1 MKLQSEK
8 KWYQFWKRNNVSE
21 VNSAVTQDGHI
32 HEFNTSLESAY
43 INMLCGSSE
52 SPYTIQEI
60 RAFTK
65 NPMSHIAELRKMAKW
80 AYRTNGVVSGAI
92 DYMKSMHTLDGVI
105 VSKSRRP
112 NGQKPRNYRANKI
125 KMGSTLNTIRYKQI
139 IRDGI
144 FKNANDGMY
153 VAYFETAATTPD
165 YRMALTDYEIQNI
178 TEINT
183 LGINAMVIP
192 LPVDYV
198 RIIGRKNNSYVV
210 AFDLRY
216 FDYFT
221 DDARK
226 KKLAGFPK
234 EIQEGWMKKNNGE
247 FDGSWLVLDNTKTIV
262 TKIKSEISDPYG
274 IPFSI
279 AALDD
284 ISYAQ
289 YFIDTKRN
297 VLDSVNNQIVYETFP
312 EGKDKG
318 TSALNEKQ
326 QRQQHDLI
334 KNALAS
340 KSRSGSS
347 TSFFSL
353 ASGTKLDKISLDVS
367 LLDEKNEN
375 SIVDSVNKDISV
387 SASALDG
394 SSTGNYSTATLNL
407 ELVAANVYSWIEDVV
422 DELNKCIN
430 KNIIK
435 DPSCRVEFYILPI
448 TMVNRDQMVGYMSDL
463 YARGKGSLYAWIAST
478 GINPDTYVALMDYE
492 LDEDFENKYPVH
504 RTSFTVTGK
513 DDPEFEDHNKGGR
526 PPTNS
531 NDPAA
536 VQEKTNGGNNM
547 PKPSTG

>member
-1 MKLQSEK
+1 MQSEK
-8 KWYQFWKRNNVSE
+8 KWYQFWKRDRVYEEN
-21 VNSAVTQDGHI
+21 AVVKAEDHT
-32 HEFNTSLESAY
+32 HEFNTSIGSAY

-65 NPMSHIAELRKMAKW
+65 NPMNHITELRRMAKW
-80 AYRTNGVVSGAI
+80 AYRTSGVVSGAI

-112 NGQKPRNYRANKI
+112 DGRKPRNYRSNKA
-125 KMGSTLNTIRYKQI
+125 KMEGTLSTIRYKQI

-178 TEINT
+178 TEINA

-192 LPVDYV
+192 LPVEYV

-210 AFDLRY
+210 AFDLKY

-221 DDARK
+221 EDARK

-234 EIQEGWMKKNNGE
+234 EIQDGWLKKMNGE
-247 FDGSWLVLDNTKTIV
+247 LNADWLVLDNTKTIV
-262 TKIKSEISDPYG
+262 TKIKSEISEPYG

-318 TSALNEKQ
+318 TSALSEKQ
-326 QRQQHDLI
+326 QRQQHDLV
-334 KNALAS
+334 KNALSS
-340 KSRSGSS
+340 KSRNGSS

-407 ELVAANVYSWIEDVV
+407 ELVAANVYSWIEDIV

-478 GINPDTYVALMDYE
+478 GINPDNYVALMDYE

-531 NDPAA
+531 EDPAA
-536 VQEKTNGGNNM
+536 VQQKTNGGNNM